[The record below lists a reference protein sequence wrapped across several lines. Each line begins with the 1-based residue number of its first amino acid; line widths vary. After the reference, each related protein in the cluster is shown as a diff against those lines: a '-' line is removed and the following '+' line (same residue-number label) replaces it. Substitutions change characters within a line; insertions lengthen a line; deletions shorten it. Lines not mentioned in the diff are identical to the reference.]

1 MNTKKLLLLLV
12 AMTMVFSLTALAAKA
27 PATVTSKTVKLSGK
41 FDKIAVSSGLEVDY
55 TVNHSAPEA
64 VISGLKEYV
73 DRVEVKVSGGT
84 LYVGFDNSGM
94 RNVRINDKELDKIII
109 NGPALSK
116 ADASSGAEIDIVS
129 SMETDGGLSVNISSG
144 AEFDMKGAQKCRSLI
159 INASSGAEA
168 DIRSAVVTDK
178 THIDVSSGSDC
189 SVDFLDM
196 KHGALIINAS
206 SGAEADVKGMAGSAV
221 LNASSA
227 AEIKAGKLS
236 AGTITANASS
246 AASIKCSGR
255 NVQKSESTLGS
266 VKIVKEGR

>member
-144 AEFDMKGAQKCRSLI
+144 AEFDMKGALKCRS
-159 INASSGAEA
+159 
-168 DIRSAVVTDK
+168 
-178 THIDVSSGSDC
+178 
-189 SVDFLDM
+189 
-196 KHGALIINAS
+196 LIINAS

>member
-55 TVNHSAPEA
+55 TA

-144 AEFDMKGAQKCRSLI
+144 AEFDMKGALKCRSLI

>member
-1 MNTKKLLLLLV
+1 M
-12 AMTMVFSLTALAAKA
+12 
-27 PATVTSKTVKLSGK
+27 
-41 FDKIAVSSGLEVDY
+41 
-55 TVNHSAPEA
+55 
-64 VISGLKEYV
+64 
-73 DRVEVKVSGGT
+73 
-84 LYVGFDNSGM
+84 
-94 RNVRINDKELDKIII
+94 
-109 NGPALSK
+109 
-116 ADASSGAEIDIVS
+116 
-129 SMETDGGLSVNISSG
+129 
-144 AEFDMKGAQKCRSLI
+144 
-159 INASSGAEA
+159 
-168 DIRSAVVTDK
+168 VTDK

>member
-55 TVNHSAPEA
+55 TANYSAPEA

-144 AEFDMKGAQKCRSLI
+144 AEFDMKGALKCRS
-159 INASSGAEA
+159 
-168 DIRSAVVTDK
+168 
-178 THIDVSSGSDC
+178 
-189 SVDFLDM
+189 
-196 KHGALIINAS
+196 LIINAS

>member
-129 SMETDGGLSVNISSG
+129 SMKTDGGLSVNISSG
-144 AEFDMKGAQKCRSLI
+144 AEFDMKGALKCRS
-159 INASSGAEA
+159 
-168 DIRSAVVTDK
+168 
-178 THIDVSSGSDC
+178 
-189 SVDFLDM
+189 
-196 KHGALIINAS
+196 LIINAS

>member
-55 TVNHSAPEA
+55 TVSAPEA

-144 AEFDMKGAQKCRSLI
+144 AEFDMKGALKCRSLI

>member
-144 AEFDMKGAQKCRSLI
+144 AEFDMKGALKCRSGH
-159 INASSGAEA
+159 SFYVG
-168 DIRSAVVTDK
+168 
-178 THIDVSSGSDC
+178 
-189 SVDFLDM
+189 F
-196 KHGALIINAS
+196 
-206 SGAEADVKGMAGSAV
+206 
-221 LNASSA
+221 
-227 AEIKAGKLS
+227 
-236 AGTITANASS
+236 GT
-246 AASIKCSGR
+246 G
-255 NVQKSESTLGS
+255 
-266 VKIVKEGR
+266 